1 MDLTKQEM
9 SAKIIRNELA
19 LRKAIT
25 EGKRPHTG
33 DELQPL
39 RIENEILR
47 CMYYGEDSPYCR
59 RQFTK

>member
-1 MDLTKQEM
+1 M
-9 SAKIIRNELA
+9 SAKIIKNEMI
-19 LRKAIT
+19 LRKAIN

-59 RQFTK
+59 RNYTK